1 MPDVSIQ
8 GLGQESS
15 KEEGRVTLCQIKGT
29 HQIAM
34 STSMPCLKKVCKG
47 GGGGGSWAHQDP
59 LPLNYVLAIQLRP
72 DTCGFTRMENEDFG
86 MVDLSSSEF

>member
-1 MPDVSIQ
+1 MSNKGYSPDRHVD
-8 GLGQESS
+8 L
-15 KEEGRVTLCQIKGT
+15 
-29 HQIAM
+29 HAM
-34 STSMPCLKKVCKG
+34 LKKSLQRG
-47 GGGGGSWAHQDP
+47 RGGGSWAHQDP